1 MNSRISPIRVELLRI
16 LICSEPTILSKVQI
30 RNGAVIETPK
40 KVQIKENGTAYFYYG
55 HGPIWWQRCCNS
67 YESVSIIDASIRI
80 ADAITGSNGSR
91 NDIAFDGITKS
102 ILDKAVKERDFDC
115 VVDILFDSMRNCSDG
130 ELHSKYINQENAKK
144 YAEEQREQYKHE
156 YSLDGDVEIGV
167 GVDLGGGRILP
178 IIGKLNNKIVKIRK
192 G

>member
-1 MNSRISPIRVELLRI
+1 
-16 LICSEPTILSKVQI
+16 
-30 RNGAVIETPK
+30 
-40 KVQIKENGTAYFYYG
+40 
-55 HGPIWWQRCCNS
+55 
-67 YESVSIIDASIRI
+67 
-80 ADAITGSNGSR
+80 
-91 NDIAFDGITKS
+91 
-102 ILDKAVKERDFDC
+102 
-115 VVDILFDSMRNCSDG
+115 MRNCSDG